1 MLIIAILQLAF
12 GALGF
17 LAGVCGGVLEWADQ
31 PGIYARLFGP
41 QDPEEL
47 ETEKEKQKILESVPA
62 YRVIDR
68 GKDILDIA
76 ICLAMIIS
84 GFGLLRMKTWGRS
97 LTIVTVFISIAGGLI
112 FVLYALAFTVPA
124 VYQFTES
131 KLPADI
137 DEYIDLSFLKFQA
150 IAPIFHE
157 MVFMIY
163 PVIVLLVMM
172 RSSVSAAF
180 RQGLDQAE

>member
-1 MLIIAILQLAF
+1 M
-12 GALGF
+12 GRS
-17 LAGVCGGVLEWADQ
+17 AGDLCPSLWSSRPKRSRNRKGDA
-31 PGIYARLFGP
+31 
-41 QDPEEL
+41 
-47 ETEKEKQKILESVPA
+47 KILESGPA
-62 YRVIDR
+62 YRIIDR

-76 ICLAMIIS
+76 ICLAMIVS

-97 LTIVTVFISIAGGLI
+97 LTLVTAFISIAVGLI

-137 DEYIDLSFLKFQA
+137 DSYIDLSFLKFQA
-150 IAPIFHE
+150 LAPIFHE
-157 MVFMIY
+157 IVFMIY

-172 RSSVSAAF
+172 RSSVSATF
-180 RQGLDQAE
+180 RQSLNQAE

>member
-1 MLIIAILQLAF
+1 
-12 GALGF
+12 LGG
-17 LAGVCGGVLEWADQ
+17 LCGGVLEWANQ
-31 PGIYARLFGP
+31 PGIYARFFGP
-41 QDPEEL
+41 QDPKEV
-47 ETEKEKQKILESVPA
+47 ETEKEMQKILNSGPA

-76 ICLAMIIS
+76 ICLAMMVS
-84 GFGLLRMKTWGRS
+84 GFGLLKMKTWGRS
-97 LTIVTVFISIAGGLI
+97 LAIITAVISIAVGLI
-112 FVLYALAFTVPA
+112 FVFYALTFTVPA

-131 KLPADI
+131 KQPANI

-150 IAPIFHE
+150 IAPIFNE

-180 RQGLDQAE
+180 RPGLDQAE